1 MPDDDR
7 SPTPSGI
14 MDDVSGSGGRRAVP
28 VLLVATGGLLAA
40 LAALAALVL
49 SGSTT
54 AGAQTEETGEIIDFE
69 ILVPDRALTVGDSIT
84 FVNNATNP
92 HTVTDRGGEFDTGE
106 VAPGQTGTVTFEAP
120 GSFEVFCQINPST
133 MNALVVVEPGPE
145 PPSRV
150 RVQAYDQARE
160 QELRFDPVEL
170 AVEEGTEVSLAN
182 VGGLPHTLTA
192 EDGSFTT
199 GIVQPGAEQGTFA
212 GTSGSVVLTEA
223 GTFPFFCEIHPD
235 LMRGTVTVVGEP
247 EEEVVPDPPE
257 EDEAEEEG
265 ADEVEEVA
273 AGPDPPD
280 DGTDTAAYLAA
291 AILLV
296 LGLGAVVVAGV
307 AGRPD

>member
-7 SPTPSGI
+7 LPTPDGI
-14 MDDVSGSGGRRAVP
+14 TDDGPAHGRRRAIS
-28 VLLVATGGLLAA
+28 VLLVVTGGLV
-40 LAALAALVL
+40 AALAALVL

-69 ILVPDRALTVGDSIT
+69 ILVPDQALTVGDSIT
-84 FVNNATNP
+84 FVNNAGNP

-133 MNALVVVEPGPE
+133 MSALVVVEPGPE
-145 PPSRV
+145 PPARV

-160 QELRFDPVEL
+160 QELRFDPVDL

-235 LMRGTVTVVGEP
+235 LMRGTVTVAGEP
-247 EEEVVPDPPE
+247 EEDAVPDPL
-257 EDEAEEEG
+257 EEG
-265 ADEVEEVA
+265 EPEDAEAVEEVEEAA

-280 DGTDTAAYLAA
+280 DGTDAAAYLAA
-291 AILLV
+291 AVLMA
-296 LGLGAVVVAGV
+296 LGLAAVVVAGV
-307 AGRPD
+307 AGRPG